1 MSEKKGIL
9 GFFKGWTTEE
19 GEDEDVLENKNDGA
33 PKKSRPNRNSEKKEL
48 VTDEIA
54 EFAVKKCEEI
64 LELARFEGEVKL
76 KYKKGFV
83 LNLDISNVGD
93 DLGRIIGRNGSCL
106 QALQTLI
113 KFFIIRK
120 FEVSLK
126 VVIDA
131 GDYKNRYQSQ
141 MKRSALKAAEE
152 VISTGES
159 VSLEPM
165 SSTDRRVVHVLFE
178 NHHDI
183 ITRSEGEGDERHIV
197 LMKREDDQ

>member
-9 GFFKGWTTEE
+9 GFFKGWTTD
-19 GEDEDVLENKNDGA
+19 EDEATQDTEKNQDGTD
-33 PKKSRPNRNSEKKEL
+33 KKSRPNKNSDRKEL

-141 MKRSALKAAEE
+141 MKRSALKAAED

-183 ITRSEGEGDERHIV
+183 ITRSEGEGDARHIV

>member
-9 GFFKGWTTEE
+9 GFFKGWTTD
-19 GEDEDVLENKNDGA
+19 EDEDIQDTENNQDGTA
-33 PKKSRPNRNSEKKEL
+33 KKSRPNRNSERKEL

-141 MKRSALKAAEE
+141 MKRSALKAAED

-159 VSLEPM
+159 ISLEPM

-183 ITRSEGEGDERHIV
+183 ITRSEGEGDARHIV

>member
-9 GFFKGWTTEE
+9 GFFKGWTSEE
-19 GEDEDVLENKNDGA
+19 TDEETINEEQKESSI
-33 PKKSRPNRNSEKKEL
+33 KKTRSTKNSEKKDL

-64 LELARFEGEVKL
+64 LELARFQGDVKL

-159 VSLEPM
+159 VSLDPM
-165 SSTDRRVVHVLFE
+165 NSTDRRVVHVLFE

>member
-9 GFFKGWTTEE
+9 GFFKGWTTD
-19 GEDEDVLENKNDGA
+19 EDEDVQSTEKSNESSTKKNTLN
-33 PKKSRPNRNSEKKEL
+33 RPSEKINL

-54 EFAVKKCEEI
+54 EFSVKKLEEI
-64 LELARFEGEVKL
+64 LKLSRFEGDVKL
-76 KYKKGFV
+76 KFKKGFV

-159 VSLEPM
+159 VSLDPM

-183 ITRSEGEGDERHIV
+183 ITISEGEGDGRHIV

>member
-33 PKKSRPNRNSEKKEL
+33 AKKSRPNRNSEKKEL

>member
-33 PKKSRPNRNSEKKEL
+33 AKNSRSNRNSEKKEL